1 MKIASALCIRIV
13 LNTAIGLMSTTA
25 ASLVW
30 SQTSAS
36 ASVTPATV
44 TTTQAPA
51 TPLLEPRLI
60 TGVSWDKKIDPL
72 VNTIMEQAA
81 DALIN
86 RQILRTQI
94 AQLEAELTKE
104 LRDSGFLIGQIVVSS
119 KDQAI
124 FEKTGAL
131 HFSIFLGKIGE
142 IVVKNTSTVNN
153 DWVKAVID
161 KNLCPNGV
169 GDDCALTKKR
179 FERMTQLL
187 YDIVGLQTGTL
198 EFSAQGMPIGQT
210 QLTVTTAPKDSQ
222 IKSSVGADNYGF
234 SSTGQFR
241 LSGSVS
247 ANNLFGV
254 GDVLALNIFT
264 SNQGSVSGALNVSG
278 PLAANGLRWQTSV
291 SRTQFDLPN
300 FSNTKGFGN
309 ALSLGVAYPLVR
321 GLDRNWTAGLNAVGV
336 ATYSETMGVNTANK
350 TLKSGQLTLEGNSGD
365 RSINLGQN
373 SWFFNSALTM
383 GEVTDSANTA
393 ASSYAPLGAYTK
405 LAFQGV
411 GKVILNEKH
420 SIFAVLN
427 VRGQIASKN
436 LDPYE
441 RMLVGG
447 ATALRAYSVDQGSI
461 NQGAIITAELRKT
474 INTNW
479 GQFTPVVFV
488 DYLNGQINHT
498 TYPNWQTNQGY
509 SNPNLSNHLV
519 AADAGLGLDW
529 NYFNQ
534 YSISV
539 SWAKRL
545 PTSPSGTYGNGNS
558 QFWFVAQARF

>member
-1 MKIASALCIRIV
+1 MNIISAHRIRTLLYSALALLSAC
-13 LNTAIGLMSTTA
+13 S

-30 SQTSAS
+30 SQTSTGS
-36 ASVTPATV
+36 GVSPATV
-44 TTTQAPA
+44 AATQA
-51 TPLLEPRLI
+51 TTNPLSEPRLI
-60 TGVSWDKKIDPL
+60 TGVSWDKKIEPL
-72 VNTIMEQAA
+72 VNTIMERTA
-81 DALIN
+81 DSLLN
-86 RQILRTQI
+86 RQMLRTQI
-94 AQLEAELTKE
+94 VQLEAELTKE
-104 LRDSGFLIGQIVVSS
+104 LRGSGFLIGQIVVSS
-119 KDQAI
+119 NDQAI
-124 FEKTGAL
+124 FEKTGEL
-131 HFSIFLGKIGE
+131 YFSIFLGKIGE
-142 IVVKNTSTVNN
+142 IVVKNTSTVDN

-169 GDDCALTKKR
+169 GNDCALTKKR

-187 YDIVGLQTGTL
+187 YDIAGLQTGTL

-222 IKSSVGADNYGF
+222 IKSSIGADNQGF
-234 SSTGQFR
+234 SSTGQYR
-241 LSGSVS
+241 LSASLS

-254 GDVLALNIFT
+254 GDVLALNVFT

-291 SRTQFDLPN
+291 SRTQFDLPS

-321 GLDRNWTAGLNAVGV
+321 GLDRNWTVGLNAVGV
-336 ATYSETMGVNTANK
+336 ATYSETMSVNTANK

-365 RSINLGQN
+365 RSIFLGQN

-383 GEVTDSANTA
+383 GEVTDSANTS

-411 GKVILNEKH
+411 GKVILNEKN

-447 ATALRAYSVDQGSI
+447 ATALRGYSVDQGSI

-539 SWAKRL
+539 SWARRL
-545 PTSPSGTYGNGNS
+545 PGSPTGTYGNGNS

>member
-1 MKIASALCIRIV
+1 MKIISARYIRTLLQIA
-13 LNTAIGLMSTTA
+13 LALLSA
-25 ASLVW
+25 C
-30 SQTSAS
+30 SAS
-36 ASVTPATV
+36 FVSSQPSIGSGVSPATV
-44 TTTQAPA
+44 AGTQATK

-60 TGVSWDKKIDPL
+60 TSVSWDKKTDPL
-72 VNTIMEQAA
+72 VNTIMEQTAGT
-81 DALIN
+81 LIN

-94 AQLEAELTKE
+94 PQLEAELTKE

-119 KDQAI
+119 KDQGI
-124 FEKTGAL
+124 FEKTGEL
-131 HFSIFLGKIGE
+131 YFSIFLGKIGE

-234 SSTGQFR
+234 SSTGQYR
-241 LSGSVS
+241 LSASLS

-254 GDVLALNIFT
+254 GDVLSLNVFT
-264 SNQGSVSGALNVSG
+264 SNQGSISGALSVSG

-291 SRTQFDLPN
+291 SRTQFDLPSL
-300 FSNTKGFGN
+300 SNTKGFGN

-383 GEVTDSANTA
+383 GEVTDSANTS

-405 LAFQGV
+405 LAFQGI

-447 ATALRAYSVDQGSI
+447 STALRGYSVDQGSI

-474 INTNW
+474 INTDW

-498 TYPNWQTNQGY
+498 TYPNWQTNLGY
-509 SNPNLSNHLV
+509 TNPNLSNHV
-519 AADAGLGLDW
+519 TAADAGLGLDW

-539 SWAKRL
+539 SWARRL
-545 PTSPSGTYGNGNS
+545 PGSPTGTYGNGNS